1 MPGVMMMS
9 ITKHVMKR
17 LEKWGTGQ
25 MEQPLIPKH
34 PDYSPKLKSLQH
46 LSIRIKAMVTGEA
59 VDDVGL

>member
-1 MPGVMMMS
+1 
-9 ITKHVMKR
+9 
-17 LEKWGTGQ
+17 

-59 VDDVGL
+59 VDDVSL